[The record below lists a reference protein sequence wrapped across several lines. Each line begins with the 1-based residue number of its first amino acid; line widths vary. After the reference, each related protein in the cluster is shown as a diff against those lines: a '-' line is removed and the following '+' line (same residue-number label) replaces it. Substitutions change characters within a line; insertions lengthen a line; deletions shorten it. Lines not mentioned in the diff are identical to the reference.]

1 MAYFGSLGFPLLVF
15 FDGFP
20 SYRLKLIASLGVHKW
35 IMGASVC
42 AHKCSLYCNVQLMFT
57 FPAIAKVDPLPWLLG

>member
-1 MAYFGSLGFPLLVF
+1 MAYFGYLGFPLLVF

-42 AHKCSLYCNVQLMFT
+42 AHKCEKADNSVSVSVHMCERADITLFRCV
-57 FPAIAKVDPLPWLLG
+57 